1 MERLMKFAYYTATKK
16 IKFVTIT
23 TAHNGPEFA
32 AAPRIEVKGK
42 LEARKVAAAH
52 NAQPWN
58 F

>member
-1 MERLMKFAYYTATKK
+1 MKFAYYTATKK

-42 LEARKVAAAH
+42 VEARKVAAAH
-52 NAQPWN
+52 NAQRWN